1 MHRHAAYPYAN
12 PAPTTT
18 RYSGTSSAFSASA
31 NPNEDWTKISDLAE
45 RRRIQ
50 NRIAQRNYRKKL
62 KKRLEDLERRAAS
75 SSASPEQ
82 KPAELQPPQRSPRQ
96 EFPSPSSSESS
107 YTTPPA
113 EDRMFSHQ
121 YTRQLS
127 TSPPPFSVASY
138 SSAYPAPDA
147 VAYSM
152 PYSTSPYHTIPTTLT
167 PEMPSYTYLPPP
179 HSSSYSTGLPSLVPS
194 MKNEYY
200 ADEDTSP
207 FGVGYAAICGNDML
221 PPHSSASS
229 AKPPRDASYLPDP
242 RGQRQRQTPIA
253 THDDDGDFFHDSHMA
268 PTKRSRVDK
277 ARQYLA
283 GGAVFREDSDD
294 ELGYEDHPWE
304 WIYDDDTIDD
314 AQPEQKASPRKRK
327 AAPSVPAK
335 RIVGARMGSFKC
347 RVGDAVLL
355 KAEGNQAW
363 VGIICELYEDPDD
376 DDHEK
381 MAKFLWFS
389 SEKEIRNQSKK
400 RSDFLPNELYI
411 SAAFD
416 DNPLASIN
424 GTAKIF
430 SLDRF
435 QELYPTGVKKNS
447 KDYGKV
453 FVCQRGCN
461 TRTTT
466 YTREFKWEDVYKD
479 AKDILTLVDLVET
492 QTKATRRTA
501 GARPNKQQ
509 QPDLDQFVVPDSDLD
524 DLPKTPRKRRKINEA
539 ATPTSTRKSPA
550 ARKFLTPTHKR
561 IVIKKQLEFTPLG
574 TRVLDPSAL
583 NSPFQIA
590 RNQLHVSSVPA
601 ALPCREEEFST
612 VYSHL
617 DAAIT
622 DGSGSCIYISGTP
635 GTGKTATVREV
646 VAQLQA
652 SVQAEELDDFIFVEI
667 NGMKVTDPHQSYSL
681 LWQAL
686 RGDRLSPSHA
696 LELLERE
703 FSTPSPRRVPCVVL
717 MDELDQLVTKNQSVM
732 YNFFNWPSLRHSRLI
747 VLAVANTMDLPER
760 TLSNKIS
767 SRLGLTRITFPGYT
781 HDQLMQII
789 QSRLE
794 GVPGNIV
801 HPDAVQFAAR
811 KVAAVS
817 GDARRALDICR
828 RAVEIAETETISQD
842 RDDEAQPATPSRTG
856 RGDKENLPHN
866 SRSIK
871 GTGDP
876 DGRSKD
882 RAGRKGIVT
891 MATIKQAINEAT
903 SSPLQQALRALPL
916 ASKVFLAALLA
927 RIRRSGIG
935 EAILG
940 DVVDEAKRLGLMSQ
954 LLPVHD
960 YILAP
965 EDGSSEMM
973 NGVAQS
979 TTPSKNRD
987 ALANFGSK
995 QSDPKAARA
1004 LGLALAATEL
1014 AEAGIIGV
1022 EARHGERVGRVR
1034 LGVGEDEVRLALGD
1048 DETVRGLGFGA

>member
-1 MHRHAAYPYAN
+1 
-12 PAPTTT
+12 
-18 RYSGTSSAFSASA
+18 
-31 NPNEDWTKISDLAE
+31 
-45 RRRIQ
+45 
-50 NRIAQRNYRKKL
+50 
-62 KKRLEDLERRAAS
+62 
-75 SSASPEQ
+75 
-82 KPAELQPPQRSPRQ
+82 
-96 EFPSPSSSESS
+96 
-107 YTTPPA
+107 
-113 EDRMFSHQ
+113 
-121 YTRQLS
+121 
-127 TSPPPFSVASY
+127 
-138 SSAYPAPDA
+138 
-147 VAYSM
+147 
-152 PYSTSPYHTIPTTLT
+152 
-167 PEMPSYTYLPPP
+167 
-179 HSSSYSTGLPSLVPS
+179 
-194 MKNEYY
+194 
-200 ADEDTSP
+200 
-207 FGVGYAAICGNDML
+207 
-221 PPHSSASS
+221 
-229 AKPPRDASYLPDP
+229 
-242 RGQRQRQTPIA
+242 
-253 THDDDGDFFHDSHMA
+253 MA
-268 PTKRSRVDK
+268 HVKRSQIEK
-277 ARQYLA
+277 ARQFLA

-304 WIYDDDTIDD
+304 WIYDSNRGDD
-314 AQPEQKASPRKRK
+314 ALPDQNATPRKRK
-327 AAPSVPAK
+327 AAPTSLGN
-335 RIVGARMGSFKC
+335 RIIGARMGNFKC
-347 RVGDAVLL
+347 KVGDAVLL

-363 VGIICELYEDPDD
+363 VGIICDFHEHVDD
-376 DDHEK
+376 DEK

-389 SEKEIRNQSKK
+389 SEKEIRNQNKK
-400 RSDFLPNELYI
+400 RTDFLPNELYI
-411 SAAFD
+411 CAAFD
-416 DNPLASIN
+416 ENPLASIN
-424 GTAKIF
+424 GTAKIL
-430 SLDRF
+430 SLERF
-435 QELYPTGVKKNS
+435 QELYPAGVKKSS

-453 FVCQRGCN
+453 FVCRRGCN

-466 YTREFKWEDVYKD
+466 YTPEFKWEDVYKD
-479 AKDILTLVDLVET
+479 ANDIQALVDLVESH
-492 QTKATRRTA
+492 TKASRKGA
-501 GARPNKQQ
+501 GRPKKQHKQ
-509 QPDLDQFVVPDSDLD
+509 DLD
-524 DLPKTPRKRRKINEA
+524 DFIMPNSDDDNLPKTPRKRRKLNEA
-539 ATPTSTRKSPA
+539 TTPSSTRKSPA
-550 ARKFLTPTHKR
+550 TRKFLTPTHKR
-561 IVIKKQLEFTPLG
+561 IVVKKQLEFTPLG
-574 TRVLDPSAL
+574 TRVLDPAAL
-583 NSPFQIA
+583 NSPFQLA

-617 DAAIT
+617 EAAIT

-686 RGDRLSPSHA
+686 RGDRVSPSHA

-732 YNFFNWPSLRHSRLI
+732 YNFFNWPGLRHSRLI

-794 GVPGNIV
+794 GVPGHIV

-828 RAVEIAETETISQD
+828 RAVEIAESESTAQC
-842 RDDEAQPATPSRTG
+842 RDDEAQPTTPSRTG
-856 RGDKENLPHN
+856 RGSKANLPQG

-871 GTGDP
+871 GTGEMV
-876 DGRSKD
+876 GRSKEP
-882 RAGRKGIVT
+882 GVPSVVRKGVVT

-940 DVVDEAKRLGLMSQ
+940 DVVDEVKRLGLMSQ
-954 LLPVHD
+954 LQPVHGYMLVVQKD
-960 YILAP
+960 ETVEGI
-965 EDGSSEMM
+965 DGT
-973 NGVAQS
+973 VTQP
-979 TTPSKNRD
+979 TTPSKHRD
-987 ALANFGSK
+987 TTNVGSK
-995 QSDPKAARA
+995 QSDLKAARA

-1034 LGVGEDEVRLALGD
+1034 LGVGEDELRLALGD
-1048 DETVRGLGFGA
+1048 DESVHGLGFAA